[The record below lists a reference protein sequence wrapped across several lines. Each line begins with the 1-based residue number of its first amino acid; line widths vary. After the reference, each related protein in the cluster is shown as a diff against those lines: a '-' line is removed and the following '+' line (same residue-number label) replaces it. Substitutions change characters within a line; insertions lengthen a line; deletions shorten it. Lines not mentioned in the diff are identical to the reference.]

1 MRFVTNASVV
11 IIIMHLGDE
20 CSFVEIR
27 QQQSEINALP
37 TFFGLLIS
45 STYLVSIAS
54 RHHQNMWVPRSQQ
67 QQQHTAAGS
76 AEVLEFQK
84 KALPSAAARE
94 ENQQQKLR

>member
-1 MRFVTNASVV
+1 MTNASVV

-54 RHHQNMWVPRSQQ
+54 RHHQNMWVPV
-67 QQQHTAAGS
+67 TAAAAQQLQQAVQRYWNS
-76 AEVLEFQK
+76 K
-84 KALPSAAARE
+84 KKRYLLLLGRRISSR
-94 ENQQQKLR
+94 N